1 MLNMSFV
8 LFLKFFMR
16 DCARQVMYM
25 GMTRVAGHDWYYCRI
40 FILKKSHRDNTPC
53 MQKGWFQL
61 WKEHT
66 MTQDIFRR
74 LQQRLDTYSLGFPA
88 TKSGVEIEILKR
100 LFNNEEAAVFLEL
113 SPLLETP
120 ESIAQR
126 LNRSAPDVAA
136 QLEDMA
142 ARGLLFRLRKGDT
155 ARYGT
160 IPFMH
165 GLLEFKIKK
174 IDKDL
179 VELFERYY
187 DEGFKQAIID
197 SSRGFLR
204 TIPVN
209 ESIDVKQ
216 HVAAYDDVCEILAK
230 VKTIVVAECI
240 CRKERGLIG
249 QACEKPIETCF
260 MFGSMA
266 RYYLDNNMGRQ
277 VDYEE
282 AIQIVKEAQDA
293 GLVTQ
298 PATSQNPSGMC
309 NCCGD
314 CCGILRAVNK
324 LPKPAEHIF
333 SNHYAALDGD
343 ACSGCETCIERCQ
356 MGAVNMNDENRA
368 RIDLDRCIGCGL
380 CVTTCPT
387 GAITLIRKPEAAYC
401 EPPATSLEQMMEIA
415 AKRGIQF

>member
-1 MLNMSFV
+1 
-8 LFLKFFMR
+8 
-16 DCARQVMYM
+16 
-25 GMTRVAGHDWYYCRI
+25 
-40 FILKKSHRDNTPC
+40 
-53 MQKGWFQL
+53 
-61 WKEHT
+61 
-66 MTQDIFRR
+66 MTQDIFQT

-88 TKSGVEIEILKR
+88 TKSGVEIKILKR
-100 LFNNEEAAVFLEL
+100 LFTEEEVAVFLEL

-126 LNRSAPDVAA
+126 LTRPASDVAA

-155 ARYGT
+155 VKYGT

-165 GLLEFKIKK
+165 GLLEFRIKRL
-174 IDKDL
+174 DKDM

-197 SSRGFLR
+197 SAASFLR
-204 TIPVN
+204 IIPVN
-209 ESIDVKQ
+209 ESIDVSQ
-216 HVAAYDDVCEILAK
+216 HVASYEDACEILAK
-230 VKTIVVAECI
+230 VDTIVVADCI
-240 CRKERGLIG
+240 CRKERGIMGL
-249 QACEKPIETCF
+249 ACDRPVETCF

-266 RYYLDNNMGRQ
+266 RYYLDNKLGRQ

-282 AIQIVKEAQDA
+282 AIRIVKEAQDA

-314 CCGILRAVNK
+314 CCGLLRGLNK
-324 LPKPAEHIF
+324 LPNPADLVF
-333 SNHYAALDGD
+333 SNHYAVLDGD
-343 ACSGCETCIERCQ
+343 VCTGCEICTERCQ
-356 MGAVNMNDENRA
+356 MGAVKMDDENIA
-368 RIDLDRCIGCGL
+368 QIDLHRCIGCGL
-380 CVTTCPT
+380 CVTTCPA
-387 GAITLIRKPEAAYC
+387 GAITLETKTEDTYC
-401 EPPATSLEQMMEIA
+401 SPPVTSLEQMMNMA

>member
-1 MLNMSFV
+1 
-8 LFLKFFMR
+8 
-16 DCARQVMYM
+16 
-25 GMTRVAGHDWYYCRI
+25 
-40 FILKKSHRDNTPC
+40 
-53 MQKGWFQL
+53 
-61 WKEHT
+61 
-66 MTQDIFRR
+66 MTQDIFRT

-100 LFNNEEAAVFLEL
+100 LFSEEEAALFLEL

-126 LNRSAPDVAA
+126 LNRPVPEMAA

-155 ARYGT
+155 TRYGA

-165 GLLEFKIKK
+165 GLLEFKIKRL
-174 IDKDL
+174 DQDL

-204 TIPVN
+204 TVPVN

-216 HVAAYDDVCEILAK
+216 HVAAYDDVCAILK
-230 VKTIVVAECI
+230 NVQTIVVAECI
-240 CRKERGLIG
+240 CRKERGMMG
-249 QACEKPIETCF
+249 QACDRPIETCF

-266 RYYLDNNMGRQ
+266 QYYLDNNMGRQ

-282 AIQIVKEAQDA
+282 AIRIVKEGQDA

-314 CCGILRAVNK
+314 CCGILRAVK
-324 LPKPAEHIF
+324 RLPKPAEHIF
-333 SNHYAALDGD
+333 SNHFAVIDGN
-343 ACSGCETCIERCQ
+343 ACSGCEICTERCQ
-356 MGAVNMNDENRA
+356 MCAVKMNDDGIA
-368 RIDLDRCIGCGL
+368 QIDLDRCIGCGL

-387 GAITLIRKPEAAYC
+387 GAITLVQKSEDAYC
-401 EPPATSLEQMMEIA
+401 EPPKTNLEQMMEMA
-415 AKRGIQF
+415 AKRGIRF